1 MNPDIN
7 AVIHAESTFAP
18 VPTGILKSDATSRAV
33 VTYAVLRTYVR
44 PGRQT
49 FPKFSTMAEQFGLS
63 ESFLKRGV
71 AELRDLGFLVVT
83 KKDFAAGFRQV
94 NCYYFPNIPDG
105 PVTSDQSE
113 GVKTD
118 TSVRVTP
125 DTSVGVTGDTLYE
138 VEETEVEEV
147 EEPSSAPA
155 DAAARPEIDRLCQL
169 LADRIAANGTRRP
182 NITKKWRDAARLLM
196 DKDGYTEEQV
206 AWIINWCQADEFW
219 RTNILSMPKL
229 REKFNQLKL
238 KAVARSKPRTAVD
251 RRVEANAEVAQAWL
265 AKHDAPANFLEIEG
279 GDQ

>member
-18 VPTGILKSDATSRAV
+18 VPTGILRSEATSRAV

-49 FPKFSTMAEQFGLS
+49 FPKFATMAEQFGLS

-71 AELRDLGFLVVT
+71 AELRDLGFLVVA

-105 PVTSDQSE
+105 PVTSDHPE
-113 GVKTD
+113 GVRSD
-118 TSVRVTP
+118 TSARGTSDTP
-125 DTSVGVTGDTLYE
+125 AGVTGDTLYE
-138 VEETEVEEV
+138 VEETEVEETEV
-147 EEPSSAPA
+147 LPSAPA
-155 DAAARPEIDRLCQL
+155 DAAARPEVDRLCQL

-196 DKDGYTEEQV
+196 DKDGYTEQQV

-229 REKFNQLKL
+229 REKFDQLKL
-238 KAVARSKPRTAVD
+238 KAVGEAKHRPAPSKRQQ
-251 RRVEANAEVAQAWL
+251 EVAAWL
-265 AKHDAPANFLEIEG
+265 GTGQRELG
-279 GDQ
+279 R